1 VDDGFVKKKE
11 EAVEDND
18 VVVVDVD
25 VDDVVISRRGK
36 GTATDPRLFRDLL
49 LS

>member
-1 VDDGFVKKKE
+1 MKKKE
-11 EAVEDND
+11 EVVEDND
-18 VVVVDVD
+18 VVD